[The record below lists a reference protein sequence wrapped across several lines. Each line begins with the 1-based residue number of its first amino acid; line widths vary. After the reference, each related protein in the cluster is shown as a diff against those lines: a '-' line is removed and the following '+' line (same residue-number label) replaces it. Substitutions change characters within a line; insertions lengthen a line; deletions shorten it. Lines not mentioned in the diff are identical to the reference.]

1 MKFTDSHCHLDFK
14 AFTAKG
20 ISSTVSLL
28 ALCAKKN
35 IHQIIVP
42 SVAPDNWE
50 SVLALTNN
58 IQEQRLSN
66 CKVFSCL
73 GIHPWFLAGLQQ
85 QHLDKLA
92 QKVLENKTRI
102 IAIGEAGLDGVIAK
116 QQDNF
121 NQQNLFFEF
130 QLYLAQQH
138 QLPIIVHHRR
148 THNEIITLLKQVKIA
163 HGGIIHAFSG
173 SYQQACQYIDL
184 GFKLGIGGTITYPR
198 AEKTIKAIKRLP
210 LSSLVLETD
219 APSMPLNGF
228 QGENNSPLRVV
239 NVFNKL
245 VELRQESSE
254 VIADKIEENIST
266 LFQLNDK
273 NRIN

>member
-42 SVAPDNWE
+42 AIAPDNWE
-50 SVLALTNN
+50 SVLALANN
-58 IQEQRLSN
+58 IQEQPLSG

-102 IAIGEAGLDGVIAK
+102 IAIGEAGLDSVIAK

-148 THNEIITLLKQVKIA
+148 THNETITLLKQIKIA
-163 HGGIIHAFSG
+163 RGGIIHAFSG

>member
-1 MKFTDSHCHLDFK
+1 MRFTDSHCHLDFK

-20 ISSTVSLL
+20 ASSTVSLL

-58 IQEQRLSN
+58 IQEQRLNS

-73 GIHPWFLAGLQQ
+73 GIHPWFLGGLQQ

-130 QLYLAQQH
+130 QLYLAQRH

-198 AEKTIKAIKRLP
+198 AEKTIAAIKRLP

-228 QGENNSPLRVV
+228 QGENNSPLRIV

-254 VIADKIEENIST
+254 EIADEIENNISS

>member
-58 IQEQRLSN
+58 IQEQRLSD

-228 QGENNSPLRVV
+228 QGESNSPLRVV